1 MQPPKRSIGAAPMGV
16 HADGGLEKSIFLI
29 FKSFQKKK
37 IGAEFG
43 GFGPGKRFLR
53 RFGSPQTKNHSKIC
67 LGVDFLGQKKS
78 LTNFEN

>member
-1 MQPPKRSIGAAPMGV
+1 MIEKIKTSTQFKNFENLRIGAAPMGV

-29 FKSFQKKK
+29 FKSSQKK

-53 RFGSPQTKNHSKIC
+53 RFGSLWTKNRP
-67 LGVDFLGQKKS
+67 
-78 LTNFEN
+78 